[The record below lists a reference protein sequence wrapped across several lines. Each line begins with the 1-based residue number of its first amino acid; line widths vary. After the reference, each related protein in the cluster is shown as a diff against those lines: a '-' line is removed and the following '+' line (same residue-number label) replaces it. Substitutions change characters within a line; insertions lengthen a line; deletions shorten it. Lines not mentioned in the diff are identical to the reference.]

1 MKIKVI
7 AAIRKY
13 LKRSF
18 DRISNQKIK
27 HNLLQA
33 IPFWIASLIA
43 GLVAV
48 SYSTAFSFLESKSYF
63 IIHNHAWFIF
73 ILTPVCFVTAWWL
86 VVQFAPYAK
95 TSGIPQ
101 VMAAV
106 EFATTNYDKKIK
118 KLLSLKV
125 FFVKMASGLLMILG
139 GGAVGKEGP
148 TIQMSGIIFRKINE
162 WLPKWWPPV
171 SRSNMITAGAAA
183 GLAAAFNTPL
193 GGVVFAIEEL
203 TKTHLSYF
211 KTALFTAVIIAGLT
225 AQAILGPY
233 LYLGYPNV
241 SGISNS
247 IFFAVILVAI
257 VSGIL
262 GSYMSR
268 IILTLFRW
276 KKSFKFRYQH
286 LIYVFGC
293 AIITAFIA
301 FFFDPHILGS
311 GKDIML
317 TTLFTPDKYVHWYTS
332 FFRILGPILSFTTG
346 ASAGIFAPSLGA
358 GASVGSFMAGL
369 LHVSDANANILIL
382 CGMVGLLTGVTRTPF
397 TSAILVLEMTDR
409 NSVIFYLMIAGLVA
423 SLIALFVDKH
433 SLYDH
438 LKVQSIH
445 DLTHEKEDMPAPEPV
460 NDPEKD
466 TEGQ

>member
-1 MKIKVI
+1 MISS
-7 AAIRKY
+7 IRKI

-18 DRISNQKIK
+18 DRISNEKIK
-27 HNLLQA
+27 YNFLQA
-33 IPFWIASLIA
+33 IPFWVASLIA
-43 GLVAV
+43 GFMAV
-48 SYSTAFSFLESKSYF
+48 SYSRAFAFLESQTF
-63 IIHNHAWFIF
+63 LILHNHGWVIF
-73 ILTPVCFVTAWWL
+73 ILTPVCFIIAWWL
-86 VVQFAPYAK
+86 VVKYAPFAR

-148 TIQMSGIIFRKINE
+148 TIQMSGIVFRKINE

-233 LYLGYPNV
+233 LYLGFPDV
-241 SGISNS
+241 TGISNS
-247 IFFAVILVAI
+247 MFFPLIIVAI
-257 VSGIL
+257 VAGL
-262 GSYMSR
+262 MGAYMSK
-268 IILTLFRW
+268 IILILFRW
-276 KKSFKFRYQH
+276 KKNFKFRYQH
-286 LIYVFGC
+286 LIYVFIC
-293 AIITAFIA
+293 AILTALIAYFI
-301 FFFDPHILGS
+301 DPRILGS
-311 GKDIML
+311 GKEIML
-317 TTLFTPDKYVHWYTS
+317 TTLFTSDKYVPWYTS
-332 FFRILGPILSFTTG
+332 IFRIVGPILSFSTG

-369 LHVSDANANILIL
+369 FHASATNANLLIL

-409 NSVIFYLMIAGLVA
+409 NSVIFYLMIAGMVANLVA
-423 SLIALFVDKH
+423 LSIDKH

-438 LKVQSIH
+438 LKVQSIY
-445 DLTHEKEDMPAPEPV
+445 DLTREKEDTSFKSE
-460 NDPEKD
+460 D
-466 TEGQ
+466 TTST

>member
-1 MKIKVI
+1 MI
-7 AAIRKY
+7 ASLRKA

-18 DRISNQKIK
+18 DRISNEKIK
-27 HNLLQA
+27 YNFLQA
-33 IPFWIASLIA
+33 VPFWIASLIA
-43 GLVAV
+43 GLIAV
-48 SYSTAFSFLESKSYF
+48 SYSRAFAFLESKNLMIFHSHGW
-63 IIHNHAWFIF
+63 IIF
-73 ILTPVCFVTAWWL
+73 ILTPVCFIIAWWL
-86 VVQFAPYAK
+86 VARFAPYAR

-106 EFATTNYDKKIK
+106 EFAATNHDKKIK

-125 FFVKMASGLLMILG
+125 FLIKMVSGLLMIFG

-148 TIQMSGIIFRKINE
+148 TIQMSGIVFRKINE
-162 WLPKWWPPV
+162 WLPKWWPPI

-233 LYLGYPNV
+233 LYLGFPDV
-241 SGISNS
+241 TGISKS
-247 IFFAVILVAI
+247 IFLPVIVVAI
-257 VSGIL
+257 VSGMM
-262 GSYMSR
+262 GGYMSK
-268 IILTLFRW
+268 IILILFHW
-276 KKSFKFRYQH
+276 KKSFKFQYQH
-286 LIYVFGC
+286 LIYVFCC
-293 AIITAFIA
+293 AIITASIA
-301 FFFDPHILGS
+301 FFLDPRILGS
-311 GKDIML
+311 GKEIML
-317 TTLFTPDKYVHWYTS
+317 TTLFTSDKYMHWYTS
-332 FFRILGPILSFTTG
+332 IFRILGPVLSFSTG

-369 LHVSDANANILIL
+369 FHASATNANLLIL

-409 NSVIFYLMIAGLVA
+409 NSAIFYLMIAGLVA
-423 SLIALFVDKH
+423 SVVALSVDKH

-438 LKVQSIH
+438 LKVQSIY
-445 DLTHEKEDMPAPEPV
+445 DLTREKENLPAK
-460 NDPEKD
+460 NGD
-466 TEGQ
+466 TEEVLKST

>member
-1 MKIKVI
+1 MIASVRKI
-7 AAIRKY
+7 

-18 DRISNQKIK
+18 DRISNEKIK
-27 HNLLQA
+27 YNFLQA
-33 IPFWIASLIA
+33 VPFWIASLIA
-43 GLVAV
+43 GLMAV
-48 SYSTAFSFLESKSYF
+48 SYSRAFAFLESKTF
-63 IIHNHAWFIF
+63 LILHNHGWVIF
-73 ILTPVCFVTAWWL
+73 ILTPVCFIAAWWL
-86 VVQFAPYAK
+86 VVKYAPYAR

-148 TIQMSGIIFRKINE
+148 TIQMSGIVFRKINE
-162 WLPKWWPPV
+162 WLPKWWPPI

-225 AQAILGPY
+225 AQGILGPY
-233 LYLGYPNV
+233 LYLGFPNV

-247 IFFAVILVAI
+247 MFFPLIIVAI
-257 VSGIL
+257 VAGL
-262 GSYMSR
+262 AGAYMSK
-268 IILTLFRW
+268 IILILFRW
-276 KKSFKFRYQH
+276 KKNFKFRYQH
-286 LIYVFGC
+286 LIYVFVC
-293 AIITAFIA
+293 AILTASIA
-301 FFFDPHILGS
+301 FFIDPRILGS
-311 GKDIML
+311 GKEIML
-317 TTLFTPDKYVHWYTS
+317 TTLFTSDKYVHWYTS
-332 FFRILGPILSFTTG
+332 LFRIVGPVLSFSTG

-369 LHVSDANANILIL
+369 FQASASNANLLIL
-382 CGMVGLLTGVTRTPF
+382 CGMVALLTGVTRTPF

-423 SLIALFVDKH
+423 NIVALSVDKH

-438 LKVQSIH
+438 LKVHSIY
-445 DLTHEKEDMPAPEPV
+445 DLTR
-460 NDPEKD
+460 EKD
-466 TEGQ
+466 VMSSNSTDIEGNNTDAEEGSEK

>member
-1 MKIKVI
+1 MIASVRKI
-7 AAIRKY
+7 

-18 DRISNQKIK
+18 DRISNEKIK
-27 HNLLQA
+27 YNFLQA

-43 GLVAV
+43 GLMAV
-48 SYSTAFSFLESKSYF
+48 SYSRAFAFLESKTF
-63 IIHNHAWFIF
+63 LILHNHGWEIF
-73 ILTPVCFVTAWWL
+73 ILTPVCFIIAWWL
-86 VVQFAPYAK
+86 VARYAPYAR

-125 FFVKMASGLLMILG
+125 FFVKLASGLLMIFG

-148 TIQMSGIIFRKINE
+148 TIQMSGIVFRKINE
-162 WLPKWWPPV
+162 WLPKWWPPI

-233 LYLGYPNV
+233 LYLGFPNV
-241 SGISNS
+241 TGISNS
-247 IFFAVILVAI
+247 IFFPVIIVALVA
-257 VSGIL
+257 GL
-262 GSYMSR
+262 MGAYMSK
-268 IILTLFRW
+268 IILILFHW
-276 KKSFKFRYQH
+276 KRGFKFRYQH
-286 LIYVFGC
+286 LIYVFTC
-293 AIITAFIA
+293 AIITASIA
-301 FFFDPHILGS
+301 FFIDPRILGS
-311 GKDIML
+311 GKEIML
-317 TTLFTPDKYVHWYTS
+317 TTLFSSDKYVHWYTS
-332 FFRILGPILSFTTG
+332 LFRILGPVLSFSTG

-369 LHVSDANANILIL
+369 FHASASNANLLIL
-382 CGMVGLLTGVTRTPF
+382 CGMVALLTGVTRTPF

-423 SLIALFVDKH
+423 SIVALSVDKH

-438 LKVQSIH
+438 LKVHSIY
-445 DLTHEKEDMPAPEPV
+445 DLTREKENPPIKNADLETV
-460 NDPEKD
+460 SKE
-466 TEGQ
+466 

>member
-1 MKIKVI
+1 MI
-7 AAIRKY
+7 ASLRKA

-18 DRISNQKIK
+18 DRISNEKIK
-27 HNLLQA
+27 YNFLQA
-33 IPFWIASLIA
+33 VPFWIASLIA
-43 GLVAV
+43 GLMAV
-48 SYSTAFSFLESKSYF
+48 SYSRAFAFLESKNLMIFHSHGW
-63 IIHNHAWFIF
+63 IIF
-73 ILTPVCFVTAWWL
+73 ILTPVCFIIAWWL
-86 VVQFAPYAK
+86 VARFAPYAR

-106 EFATTNYDKKIK
+106 EFAATNHDKKIK
-118 KLLSLKV
+118 KLLSLRV
-125 FFVKMASGLLMILG
+125 FLIKMVSGLLMIFG

-148 TIQMSGIIFRKINE
+148 TIQMSGIVFRKINE
-162 WLPKWWPPV
+162 WLPKWWPPI

-233 LYLGYPNV
+233 LYLGFPDV
-241 SGISNS
+241 TGIAKS
-247 IFFAVILVAI
+247 IFLPVIVVAI
-257 VSGIL
+257 VSGIM
-262 GSYMSR
+262 GGYMSK
-268 IILTLFRW
+268 IILILFHW
-276 KKSFKFRYQH
+276 KKKFKFHYQH
-286 LIYVFGC
+286 LIYVFCC
-293 AIITAFIA
+293 AIITASIA
-301 FFFDPHILGS
+301 FFLDPQILGS
-311 GKDIML
+311 GKEIML
-317 TTLFTPDKYVHWYTS
+317 TTLFTSDKYVHWYTS
-332 FFRILGPILSFTTG
+332 IFRIVGPVLSFSTG

-369 LHVSDANANILIL
+369 FHASASNANLLIL

-409 NSVIFYLMIAGLVA
+409 NSAIFYLMIAGLIASVVA
-423 SLIALFVDKH
+423 LSVDKH

-438 LKVQSIH
+438 LKVQSIY
-445 DLTHEKEDMPAPEPV
+445 DLTRENENLPIK
-460 NDPEKD
+460 N
-466 TEGQ
+466 TEEHP